1 MGTQL
6 HKPLSQSCAR
16 LIAQHHPLPR
26 LSGSWSSGLDRRS
39 VQIPWARQTDVHCH
53 RCEPCPDFI
62 QHMGNWADVS
72 VKRDEWKKTARY
84 YIFFL
89 PITCSWCSSALDVSW
104 PPVPRDVKE
113 LIMKTLSRL
122 QTRLVQT
129 NWFLLDF
136 VMCTSAT
143 STKWTTILHCMVTQA
158 SIFSTDRYTGTT
170 NCIEPLWKLD
180 HWKRSADIKGYI
192 VAFFLFK
199 KSG

>member
-1 MGTQL
+1 MGTQAI
-6 HKPLSQSCAR
+6 KPKLCSTDCPASSAPAPLWKLELGFGQALCAN
-16 LIAQHHPLPR
+16 PLGPANGHGHR
-26 LSGSWSSGLDRRS
+26 
-39 VQIPWARQTDVHCH
+39 H

-72 VKRDEWKKTARY
+72 VKRDGWKKTARY